1 MLKVIE
7 TQNKT
12 VVKYELK
19 VSNDLYQTVEFNMQK
34 RKLKD
39 LHRELT
45 TLCKQKNIKV
55 ERAKHGSIAQHL
67 KQLDTY
73 IQQIHNSM
81 LNSWL
86 NDLNGLTYLNNDT
99 ITIEQYKQTQEFLS
113 KYPTFGNGSYSVYS
127 YIEKLYNTY
136 DELIERAKNT
146 NTLTKI
152 SLTYV
157 NYEKLQDL
165 INKYY

>member
-7 TQNKT
+7 TQDKA

-19 VSNDLYQTVEFNMQK
+19 VSNDLYQTVEFNIQK
-34 RKLKD
+34 RKLKE
-39 LHRELT
+39 LHRELKA
-45 TLCKQKNIKV
+45 LCKQKNIKV

-73 IQQIHNSM
+73 VQQIHNSM
-81 LNSWL
+81 LKSWL
-86 NDLNGLTYLNNDT
+86 NDLSSLPYLNNDT
-99 ITIEQYKQTQEFLS
+99 ITIEQYKQTQELLS

-157 NYEKLQDL
+157 NYEKLQNL